1 MESIDFLPE
10 RIKLQRVRRK
20 HLIRQGYLLAICVAT
35 LAVLAYTRHARIAKT
50 QAQVGLLQERSKNVH
65 RQLEML
71 DSLQRQQADLMIKK
85 RIDDQLGSRAN
96 ALDVLSELGR
106 LLPRSIA
113 VKALDLAA
121 VDVPVPVRSAARTAD
136 STRTTAFPRG
146 PLQKEQI
153 VKRVRLELTGLAPTD
168 VDVANFIGQ
177 LSASPLFEDV
187 NMGYTKDTDFEGRS
201 ARQFNVSCYIVR

>member
-10 RIKLQRVRRK
+10 RIKFQRAKRK
-20 HLIRQGYLLAICVAT
+20 RLIRQVYLLAVCVVT
-35 LAVLAYTRHARIAKT
+35 LALLAYTRQARIAKT
-50 QAQVGLLQERSKNVH
+50 QAQLGLLAERSKNVQ
-65 RQLEML
+65 RQLQML
-71 DSLQRQQADLMIKK
+71 SSLQRQQADLMIKK

-106 LLPRSIA
+106 LLPRSVAIYS
-113 VKALDLAA
+113 LDLAA
-121 VDVPVPVRSAARTAD
+121 VDVRVPVRSAARTEAG
-136 STRTTAFPRG
+136 RATAFSQGPRE
-146 PLQKEQI
+146 KDQI

-187 NMGYTKDTDFEGRS
+187 NMGYTKDTDFADRS